1 MSTPPARDYFVSRLG
16 ILAATLGSAVG
27 LGNIWKFPA
36 LTGQNGG
43 ASFLLVYVLATL
55 VVGLPVMIAELAIG
69 RSARANPV
77 QALRK
82 LAPGTA
88 WWLVGFAG
96 VAGALLILS
105 FYTEVAGWVF
115 AYIFKAASGSIS
127 TTDPAVAKA
136 TFTSFISNPGQSLI
150 WQWVVLL
157 VTASVI
163 LHGAS
168 KGIEKV
174 TRILMPLLFVLLV
187 AVCVR
192 SLTLPNAMEGLRFLF
207 MPDFSEID
215 GQVILMAL
223 GLAFFKLSAGMGIM
237 FTYGSYFRD
246 DVNIPFMAMRVML
259 LDLLV
264 SVLAGVAIFPAVFAF
279 GFEPTAGPSL
289 LFMTI
294 PAVFASIPG
303 GQIFTVLFFG
313 LSAIAATGAMLSL
326 LEVPVAWMGESF
338 NLSRRKATVLAVLL
352 LALLGAPAALSA
364 SSMEHVTIFGK
375 NFFDLYDF
383 LSSNVL
389 LPVGGLLTSVFA
401 AWVWGPRAVAA
412 LSNNGALQN
421 AKVIT
426 TVLFLCRFVS
436 PVLILMVLLH
446 GLKVF

>member
-1 MSTPPARDYFVSRLG
+1 MSTPPRDVFVSRLG

-69 RSARANPV
+69 RSAKANPV

-82 LAPGTA
+82 LAPGTL
-88 WWLVGFAG
+88 WWLVGFSG
-96 VAGALLILS
+96 VLGAVLILG

-115 AYIFKAASGSIS
+115 AYVFKAAGGSVA
-127 TTDPAVAKA
+127 TTDAAVAK
-136 TFTSFISNPGQSLI
+136 TIFTSFISDPAQSLI
-150 WQWVVLL
+150 WQWVVLG
-157 VTASVI
+157 VTATVI
-163 LHGAS
+163 LRGAS

-174 TRILMPLLFVLLV
+174 TRILMPLLFLLLV

-192 SLTLPNAMEGLRFLF
+192 SLTLPNAGEGLRFLF

-215 GQVILMAL
+215 GQVVLMAL
-223 GLAFFKLSAGMGIM
+223 GLAFFKLSVGMGIM
-237 FTYGSYFRD
+237 YTYGSYFRD
-246 DVNIPFMAMRVML
+246 DVNIPFMVVRVML

-264 SVLAGVAIFPAVFAF
+264 SVLAGVAIFPAVFSF

-294 PAVFASIPG
+294 PAVFASMPG
-303 GQIFTVLFFG
+303 GQIFTVLFFA

-326 LEVPVAWMGESF
+326 LEVPVAWITESF
-338 NLSRRKATVLAVLL
+338 ALSRRKATLVAVLL
-352 LALLGAPAALSA
+352 LMLLGAPAALS
-364 SSMEHVTIFGK
+364 SSSLADFKVFGL

-383 LSSNVL
+383 LSSNIL
-389 LPVGGLLTSVFA
+389 LPVGGLMTALFA
-401 AWVWGPRAVAA
+401 AWVWGSRAVEA
-412 LSNNGALQN
+412 LSNKGTLHNERIIA
-421 AKVIT
+421 V
-426 TVLFLCRFVS
+426 VLFLWRWVS
-436 PVLILMVLLH
+436 PVLVLIVLLH
-446 GLKVF
+446 GLKVI